1 MNAIQKAAFAAS
13 ALAITLVG
21 AAFVTA
27 PMAFAQPQQVVAHAA
42 CANLA
47 LQDTATG
54 YAACQSASAGTDL
67 VAFNRR

>member
-27 PMAFAQPQQVVAHAA
+27 PMAFAQPVPVVAHHVCSAPSFG
-42 CANLA
+42 C
-47 LQDTATG
+47 T
-54 YAACQSASAGTDL
+54 SASPDAGL